1 MIGRLDPLAR
11 AAFGGLCIAG
21 MSLEAIPVLLVV
33 GVVGGIGIALDGN
46 FDRALWVWLGSWGAS
61 LVATALFVFIA
72 YVFWPLASDWIT
84 EWQGYVAG
92 FVIGGCGLAFM
103 AFFVFITDYPLALE
117 VLVPLA
123 ITFLVGFLFP
133 GRLLGLGSHSALP
146 QEQAK
151 VTRRR

>member
-1 MIGRLDPLAR
+1 VIGRLDPLAR
-11 AAFGGLCIAG
+11 TAFGGLCLAALA
-21 MSLEAIPVLLVV
+21 LEAVPVLLVV
-33 GVVGGIGIALDGN
+33 GVLGGVAIALGGN
-46 FDRALWVWLGSWGAS
+46 FDRALWVWLGSWAGS
-61 LVATALFVFIA
+61 VVAGLLFLLFA

-103 AFFVFITDYPLALE
+103 ALFVFITDYPLALE
-117 VLVPLA
+117 VLVPLVV
-123 ITFLVGFLFP
+123 TFLVGFLFP

-151 VTRRR
+151 AAKRR